1 MAGGFTIKI
10 EGLKDLDRALGELPK
25 TTARATLRRV
35 GVKAL
40 QPFDKAWRS
49 NAERNRLTGA
59 LDSSGGVGTKL
70 TRRQARQQKKTVD
83 KSFVEVF
90 AGPNDPAA
98 VPAEFG
104 TVDQPPRPSMRP
116 AWDATAGQTLQIVG
130 DELGTEIDKSAKR
143 LARKAAKL
151 AAKG

>member
-1 MAGGFTIKI
+1 MAGGFTMKI
-10 EGLKDLDRALGELPK
+10 DGLKDLGRALDELPK

-40 QPFDKAWRS
+40 QPFDKAWRA

-59 LDSSGGVGTKL
+59 LDGSGGVGTKL
-70 TRRQARQQKKTVD
+70 TRRQAQQAKKAGD
-83 KSFVEVF
+83 KSFVEVY
-90 AGPNDPAA
+90 AGPNNPAA

-104 TVDQPPRPSMRP
+104 TVDQPPRPFMRP
-116 AWDATAGQTLQIVG
+116 AWDATAGQTLQTVA